1 MPGHWASTESSCNL
15 DRNLQCGPVYR
26 SLSKEISRR
35 GSSLHYNSWLHL
47 CLHHAV
53 SVTPRCPALS
63 WAGLGQREAKWPGRS
78 GELQVVLGRAN
89 DLFPSGPV
97 TALFGFSFFNFNFSL
112 LVFSRH
118 GLSVQPWLSWNY
130 KISRLVSSF
139 ITQGHLPAFR
149 AFSSPQYLPFLVLLS
164 VPYTLPKCTLIY
176 MHTHAYACAYTRL
189 GFIFFFL
196 RLCNFAL

>member
-118 GLSVQPWLSWNY
+118 GLSVQPWLSWN
-130 KISRLVSSF
+130 SL
-139 ITQGHLPAFR
+139 
-149 AFSSPQYLPFLVLLS
+149 
-164 VPYTLPKCTLIY
+164 C
-176 MHTHAYACAYTRL
+176 RL
-189 GFIFFFL
+189 GWP
-196 RLCNFAL
+196 RTQKPACLCLPSAGIKGVHHHCSAGVNSSYDGSTQMTE